1 MRITMKRNGSRPVGE
16 SDAAAGD
23 AGAARVERSP
33 GTNWTVGNPCV
44 GR

>member
-16 SDAAAGD
+16 SDAAAG
-23 AGAARVERSP
+23 AVARVGRSP
-33 GTNWTVGNPCV
+33 GTNWTVGNPYV